1 MDRRVQLWLGVSA
14 YALLGA
20 VSLPMPAF
28 AGMAGGDSQG
38 NSSQG
43 NSQDRDL
50 DPDGGFQHEC
60 GEPGGCSEAGERFE
74 SRSADEFGEEE
85 DDDSPLVTPTTPR
98 SGHGGLSDGDS
109 IRGGVNDG
117 GLGGSSGGLG
127 D

>member
-20 VSLPMPAF
+20 VALPMPVF
-28 AGMAGGDSQG
+28 AGNA
-38 NSSQG
+38 
-43 NSQDRDL
+43 QDNDL

-60 GEPGGCSEAGERFE
+60 GEPGGCAEAGERFE

-85 DDDSPLVTPTTPR
+85 EDDSPLVTPTTPR
-98 SGHGGLSDGDS
+98 SGHGGLSGGDS
-109 IRGGVNDG
+109 VRGGMNDG
-117 GLGGSSGGLG
+117 GLGGNSGGLG